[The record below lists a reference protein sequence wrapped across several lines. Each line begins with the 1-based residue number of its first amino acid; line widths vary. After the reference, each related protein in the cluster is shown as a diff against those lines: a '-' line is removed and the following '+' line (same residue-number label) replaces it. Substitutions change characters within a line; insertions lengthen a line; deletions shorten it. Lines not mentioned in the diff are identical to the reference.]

1 MNRLIL
7 SFCAAAAC
15 VAAQA
20 GNVAYQ
26 SATTRFTVIADGVVR
41 MEWQPD
47 GVFTDAPSLLVVNR
61 EYPETKYTVDE
72 TTSTVTITT
81 PRMVVK
87 YKKNFGPF
95 TASNLVIRSARKMKP
110 SFEWSPGDKPKGNL
124 KGTTRT
130 LDGLEGDVQT
140 QTWVQDMKLGERRE
154 LDDGLLA
161 TDGWTFIDDSD
172 NYLFDDG
179 GTDGVPWVKEREGAP
194 GQDWYFMAYGHD
206 YKAALRDFTL
216 IAGSIPLPP
225 RYAFGYWWSRY
236 WAYSDSELRRL
247 VDKFDA
253 YDIPLDVVVV
263 DMDWHYTDPGRGGWT
278 GWTWNRSLF
287 PSPEAFFDH
296 MHSRGIKTTLNLH
309 PADGVAP
316 YEEPHAA
323 IAAQLGLPDSSHIA
337 WIGSDKARMKAMFD
351 AMLHPMER
359 QGVDFWW
366 LDWQQHLKDS
376 VLTGL
381 DNTWWINHCFFTDM
395 ERQGRRRPLLY
406 HRWGGLGNH
415 RYQVGFSGDAVISWE
430 SLAYQPYFTST
441 ASNVLYGYWSHDIG
455 GHLPKHKGDPIDPEM
470 YVRWLQFGAYSP
482 IMRTHSSKDPALNK
496 EPWVFGDE
504 WRDIIRATVRRR
516 YAMVPYIYS
525 MAAKA
530 TKTGISLCRPLYYE
544 WPEAPEAYE
553 YRNEYM
559 FGDNMLI
566 APVTVP
572 AGDGGYA
579 EMDVWLPDG
588 EWYEEATGTL
598 LQGGVHKRRFAPSE
612 YGVYVKSGSIL
623 PGYGP
628 EVNRLDANP
637 ERLVLTVYPAGDDR
651 HGEFDIYEDMG
662 DTPAGDPRHATVNVE
677 THKYSVYPHNGKKKM
692 VINIPPTYIPYEG
705 APEKRSYTLR
715 VLATRPPQEVILRE
729 DAAGVHNRKRDIPLA
744 WRYDGKELAVEVD
757 LNDLDASSLT
767 QVLLTFEEPFLE
779 TDGTIGRM
787 RRAADAIEYIK
798 YHGFDTHGDELAAMG
813 TVAEAL
819 AANPGAT
826 IRRLDAFD
834 ATWNDLPAVL
844 ARQGMPDSVATT
856 FLRRID
862 YAPVPA
868 KDRAPR
874 P

>member
-1 MNRLIL
+1 MNKAVMLL
-7 SFCAAAAC
+7 AALAAC
-15 VAAQA
+15 ASASA
-20 GNVAYQ
+20 SGVAYQ
-26 SATTRFTVIADGVVR
+26 SPTTRFTVITDGVVR

-47 GVFTDAPSLLVVNR
+47 GRFADEPSLLAVNR
-61 EYPETKYTVDE
+61 EYPDVDYKVDE
-72 TTSTVTITT
+72 TTSAVTITT

-87 YKKNFGPF
+87 YIKSFGPF
-95 TASNLVIRSARKMKP
+95 TRKNLSIRSGSDVHP
-110 SFEWSPGDKPKGNL
+110 SFDWRPGDVQKGNL

-140 QTWVQDMKLGERRE
+140 QTWVQDMKQGERRE
-154 LDDGLLA
+154 LDNGLLA
-161 TDGWTFIDDSD
+161 TDGWTLLDDSD
-172 NYLFDDG
+172 NYLLVDDG
-179 GTDGVPWVKEREGAP
+179 DGEPWVAERKGEK

-216 IAGSIPLPP
+216 FAGKIPLPP

-236 WAYSDSELRRL
+236 WAYSDTELRRL

-253 YDIPLDVVVV
+253 YGIPLDVVVV

-316 YEEPHAA
+316 YEQPHAA
-323 IAAQLGLPDSSHIA
+323 IAAQLGMPDSAHID
-337 WIGSDKARMKAMFD
+337 WIGSDKPRMHAIFD

-376 VLTGL
+376 VLTRL

-395 ERQGRRRPLLY
+395 ERQGKRRPLLY

-455 GHLPKHKGDPIDPEM
+455 GHLPKGEPIDPEM
-470 YVRWLQFGAYSP
+470 YTRWLQFGAYSP
-482 IMRTHSSKDPALNK
+482 IMRTHSSKDPSLNK
-496 EPWVFGDE
+496 EPWVFDDE
-504 WRDIIRATVRRR
+504 WRDIIRATIRRR

-525 MAAKA
+525 MARKA
-530 TKTGISLCRPLYYE
+530 HDTGISLCRPLYYE

-566 APVTVP
+566 APITTT
-572 AGDGGYA
+572 AGPDGYT
-579 EMDVWLPDG
+579 EVDVWLPDG

-598 LQGGVHKRRFAPSE
+598 LQGGVHHRRFAPSE
-612 YGVYVKSGSIL
+612 YGVYVKAGSIL

-628 EVNRLDANP
+628 EVNRLDTNP
-637 ERLVLTVYPAGDDR
+637 ERLVLTVYPASTDTIMK
-651 HGEFDIYEDMG
+651 FDIYEDSG
-662 DTPAGDPRHATVNVE
+662 DTPSSDKRHVDINVYA
-677 THKYSVYPHNGKKKM
+677 HKYSVYPHKGRKNM
-692 VINIPPTYIPYEG
+692 VINLPPPYIPYDG

-715 VLATRPPQEVILRE
+715 VLATEPPEQVLLKE
-729 DAAGVHNRKRDIPLA
+729 DAWGDRKNGKDTYLN
-744 WRYDGKELAVEVD
+744 WRYDGKELAVEVE
-757 LNDLDASSLT
+757 LNDLDVCNLN
-767 QVLLTFEEPFLE
+767 QVILTFDEPFMI

-787 RRAADAIEYIK
+787 RRTADAIEYIK

-813 TVAEAL
+813 TVAEAIEASPATARKAVDRFN
-819 AANPGAT
+819 AA
-826 IRRLDAFD
+826 
-834 ATWNDLPAVL
+834 WHDLPGVV
-844 ARQGMPDSVATT
+844 ARQHMPDSVATE
-856 FLRRID
+856 FLRRAGRENSRRD
-862 YAPVPA
+862 AENN
-868 KDRAPR
+868 
-874 P
+874 